1 MEIIGL
7 AFRSATSC
15 CLPTGRLRSLTAAS
29 VLPFPPFGR
38 RSLRFESALA
48 NIYCFKIKK
57 LSLLREYLFFGD
69 NRTRLSVSNFLLPS
83 YRPAPV
89 ADGGVPAAFS
99 SLWSAL
105 PTLRVLNFLTLIA
118 LKIKKTLFGKR
129 AFIYMEIIGLAFR
142 SATSCCLPTGRLR
155 SLTAA
160 SVPPFPPFGRRSLR
174 FESALANIYCFK
186 NKKTLFGKRALI
198 YMEIIGLEPT
208 TC

>member
-29 VLPFPPFGR
+29 MPPFPPFGR

-48 NIYCFKIKK
+48 NIYCF
-57 LSLLREYLFFGD
+57 
-69 NRTRLSVSNFLLPS
+69 
-83 YRPAPV
+83 
-89 ADGGVPAAFS
+89 
-99 SLWSAL
+99 
-105 PTLRVLNFLTLIA
+105 
-118 LKIKKTLFGKR
+118 KIKKTLFGKR

-160 SVPPFPPFGRRSLR
+160 SLPPFPPFGRRSLR

-186 NKKTLFGKRALI
+186 IKKTLFGKRAFI